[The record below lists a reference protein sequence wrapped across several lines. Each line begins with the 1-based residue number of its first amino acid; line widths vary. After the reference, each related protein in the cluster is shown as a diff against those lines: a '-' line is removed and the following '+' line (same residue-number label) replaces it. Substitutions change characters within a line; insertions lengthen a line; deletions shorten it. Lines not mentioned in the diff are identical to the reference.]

1 MKNKINSSILIS
13 WLVIT
18 FCACTQDVELKSF
31 PKLELSVP
39 VEYSSL
45 EKQNISCSIILTDT
59 QECVVADNRVKIKLH
74 GNSTAE
80 FPKKPFRIK
89 LNEKKSLCGLP
100 EAKKWILLANYFD
113 KTMLRNAVAFK
124 MSEDSRLA
132 WTPHYC
138 FLELYYNGSHKGTYQ
153 LTEKVEVAPNRV
165 TTSEDGWL
173 IEIDARVTEQD
184 EYFRTPHMENP
195 YRIDWPDE
203 TLTYHKKAQI
213 QMFLEEAETTL
224 FGNLFTDSVK
234 GWRKYLDEDSWIDWF
249 IINEIAKN
257 GDGNFYS
264 SCYMHLDTCG
274 KIAMGPIWDYD
285 TCFGN
290 NIFEDPRNPEGFY
303 VRNSEWYS
311 RLMEDDLFAQHVH
324 ERFAFFYNNK
334 DEYYNFLRLQA
345 QSLHPAIKSNDEIWH
360 TIGEQISPYLIPCE
374 TYEEDLNLLI
384 VWLEKR
390 LEWLKNNL

>member
-1 MKNKINSSILIS
+1 M
-13 WLVIT
+13 
-18 FCACTQDVELKSF
+18 
-31 PKLELSVP
+31 
-39 VEYSSL
+39 
-45 EKQNISCSIILTDT
+45 
-59 QECVVADNRVKIKLH
+59 KIKVFNIVLFLLILSMASCVK
-74 GNSTAE
+74 NAQQNQEECSRDTIPIDNE
-80 FPKKPFRIK
+80 F
-89 LNEKKSLCGLP
+89 N
-100 EAKKWILLANYFD
+100 N
-113 KTMLRNAVAFK
+113 
-124 MSEDSRLA
+124 
-132 WTPHYC
+132 
-138 FLELYYNGSHKGTYQ
+138 
-153 LTEKVEVAPNRV
+153 
-165 TTSEDGWL
+165 
-173 IEIDARVTEQD
+173 
-184 EYFRTPHMENP
+184 
-195 YRIDWPDE
+195 
-203 TLTYHKKAQI
+203 
-213 QMFLEEAETTL
+213 
-224 FGNLFTDSVK
+224 
-234 GWRKYLDEDSWIDWF
+234 LDEDSWIDWF

-390 LEWLKNNL
+390 MEWLKNNL